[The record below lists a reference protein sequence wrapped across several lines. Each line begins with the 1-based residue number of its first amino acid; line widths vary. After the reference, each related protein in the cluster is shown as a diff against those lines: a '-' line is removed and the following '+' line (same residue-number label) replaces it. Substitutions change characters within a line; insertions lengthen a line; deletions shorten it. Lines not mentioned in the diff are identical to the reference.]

1 MQDSEGEKDGS
12 NRKGGIKAMGQLS
25 ERSLAI
31 VDVVKEIAKEIT
43 LGGESMLAAVVA
55 IGAIARQ

>member
-1 MQDSEGEKDGS
+1 
-12 NRKGGIKAMGQLS
+12 MGQLS